1 MLQPLSVRI
10 GFAVLWLC
18 LLGSIATAEPA
29 LLSEIGSERAT
40 TGPGNNVVTHEGKTH
55 VVWPLQQKVG
65 WGLSSSVDGKSLVYI
80 QNQFAESNLML
91 VRNFR

>member
-1 MLQPLSVRI
+1 
-10 GFAVLWLC
+10 VLRDIDSGAW
-18 LLGSIATAEPA
+18 PNWA
-29 LLSEIGSERAT
+29 LTPEGIYFFKFGKFPHADLAFFDLAS
-40 TGPGNNVVTHEGKTH
+40 GKTH
-55 VVWPLQQKVG
+55 VVWPLQQRVG